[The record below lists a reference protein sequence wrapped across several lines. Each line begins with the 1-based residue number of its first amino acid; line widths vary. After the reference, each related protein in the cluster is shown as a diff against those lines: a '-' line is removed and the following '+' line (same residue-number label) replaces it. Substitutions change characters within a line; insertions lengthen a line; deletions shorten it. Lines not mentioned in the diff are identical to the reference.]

1 MTTLLLDTSA
11 AVKLVLPENGSNAM
25 QRLWSKASTVAASQ
39 LLIPEFMS
47 AITRRRRQGDLGSQ
61 LDPVIKQW
69 SELRAR
75 IAGVTLDQN
84 VALIAS
90 SLVDRHP
97 LSGADAVHLASALAL
112 DLDDAI
118 FATWDE
124 RLHTAARAE
133 GLAVAPR
140 DPAAV
145 EP

>member
-1 MTTLLLDTSA
+1 MTILLLDTSA
-11 AVKLVLPENGSNAM
+11 AVKLVVPENGWNTM
-25 QRLWSKASTVAASQ
+25 RRLWSQASTVAASQ

-47 AITRRRRQGDLGSQ
+47 AIARRRRQGDLGNRIA
-61 LDPVIKQW
+61 PIITQW
-69 SELRAR
+69 SELSAR
-75 IAGVTLDQN
+75 IARVNLDQN
-84 VALIAS
+84 VAPIAS
-90 SLVDRHP
+90 SLVDRYP